1 MDRDAARKWAWVWR
15 VGAAF
20 GDFLCARRLSAALHN
35 SLRSDRCEA
44 AEAAHKK
51 SSKPRN
57 TRHTHAHFLTADI
70 SGRQGMVVVWGAFL
84 YICGRTI
91 EMYGL

>member
-1 MDRDAARKWAWVWR
+1 MERDAARKWAWVWR

-57 TRHTHAHFLTADI
+57 TRHTHAHFLTLTFPD
-70 SGRQGMVVVWGAFL
+70 GRGWL
-84 YICGRTI
+84 LCGERFCI
-91 EMYGL
+91 FAEGL